1 MKIIN
6 IKKNSDSLKVKF
18 LGISVFS
25 KKIKEC
31 KEVWRLLN
39 IPVIKIISLGMKK
52 KYYFLGIKI
61 YKKIETISWTE
72 KEYIYSETT
81 DNKEL
86 LIVNSDSIG
95 DYILFRNFLKEVK
108 KSKKYQGYKLVLLGC
123 EKYRKFA
130 EYLDSDIVDTFLWMP
145 AMPQKKSFNE
155 LSAIKNDL
163 YSNQGL
169 KNYYDTIIF
178 SSFNSCFKRWAH
190 EFLISET
197 AYREKIIFCDKM
209 DSSRDSSDMLS
220 YTHIYMNYNA
230 KYMFDFD
237 LNKAFFE
244 DLLDQKINLQYP
256 KIEDNKINFT
266 CDWLKEQKKEYIVI
280 NPCAFHKFRMWH
292 EFNWIQVIKH
302 LKKLNYDIFIV
313 CGNNEKD
320 YCSKMINESG
330 ENDIKLLSGLPV
342 EQLLAVLKLAKMY
355 IGQDSGVFHIAAAL
369 NIRSICLSAGNA
381 YFRFVNYP
389 KTRRNVK
396 VIFPVGTEEWILENK
411 DIYHTLVDTNCFL
424 INQLRPDKVIEA
436 AEELLLRKEIVFIHK
451 LKTKNTGDQEICPYD
466 YFKDY
471 FDQYIVQKFDNDD
484 LKYLSFKKAIFILG
498 GGGLINQNDNWNNWT
513 NKLIENKNKVIG
525 WGLGFNQHYDR
536 PVKAQMKLS
545 EFSLLGIRDYNVKQ
559 PYLPCVS
566 CLRINNT
573 VSKIVRKIGC
583 IIHYENTK
591 NPFDF
596 PTIYNNQSFEEIIN
610 FIKETEVI
618 ITNTYHAMYWST
630 LMNKKVI
637 LYNPFSNK
645 FDNFKYKPVIYS
657 GNLKSD
663 INKAVVYS
671 QSLEECQSENRV
683 FFEKVKKIIEE

>member
-1 MKIIN
+1 M
-6 IKKNSDSLKVKF
+6 
-18 LGISVFS
+18 
-25 KKIKEC
+25 
-31 KEVWRLLN
+31 
-39 IPVIKIISLGMKK
+39 
-52 KYYFLGIKI
+52 KYYFEKLQRRVDKYKNKYQDKPRKAAFKLFWWSFKCLFKRYSKIKAMNFRKNV
-61 YKKIETISWTE
+61 YLPKDTDT
-72 KEYIYSETT
+72 KEI
-81 DNKEL
+81 

-95 DYILFRNFLKEVK
+95 DYILFRNFLKEI
-108 KSKKYQGYKLVLLGC
+108 KYSEKYKDYKLVLLGC
-123 EKYRKFA
+123 EKYKDFA
-130 EYLDSDIVDTFLWMP
+130 EYLDSDIVDKFLWMP
-145 AMPQKKSFNE
+145 PLPENRSFEE
-155 LSAIKNDL
+155 LVDIKNNL
-163 YSNQGL
+163 YQEQGL
-169 KNYYDTIIF
+169 KYYYDTVVF
-178 SSFNSCFKRWAH
+178 SSFNSICKKQVH
-190 EFLISET
+190 EFLTSEISCK
-197 AYREKIIFCDKM
+197 EKVIFCDKIN
-209 DSSRDSSDMLS
+209 SSRDSNEMLS

-244 DLLDQKINLQYP
+244 DLLNKKIDIQYP
-256 KIEDNKINFT
+256 KIENDKVNFT
-266 CDWLKEQKKEYIVI
+266 CDWLKDQKKEYIVI

-302 LKKLNYDIFIV
+302 LIQLNYDIFIV
-313 CGNNEKD
+313 CGSNEKN
-320 YCSKMINESG
+320 YCQKLINETG
-330 ENDIKLLSGLPV
+330 ENDVKLLSGLPV
-342 EQLLAVLKLAKMY
+342 EQLLSVLKLAKMY

-369 NIRSICLSAGNA
+369 NIRSLCLSAGNA

-389 KTRRNVK
+389 KTRQNVK
-396 VIFPVGTEEWILENK
+396 VVFPVGTEEWILENK

-436 AEELLLRKEIVFIHK
+436 AEALLSRKEIVFIHK

-466 YFKDY
+466 YFKNY
-471 FDQYIVQKFDNDD
+471 FDQYIVQKFDIDD
-484 LKYLSFKKAIFILG
+484 LNYLSFKKAIFILG

-536 PVKAQMKLS
+536 PVKSKMKLS

-566 CLRINNT
+566 CLRIDNEA
-573 VSKIVRKIGC
+573 SKIVRKIGC

-596 PTIYNNQSFEEIIN
+596 PTIYNNQSFEEIIK
-610 FIKETEVI
+610 FIKESEII

-637 LYNPFSNK
+637 LYNPFSNR

-657 GNLKSD
+657 GNLEKD
-663 INKAVVYS
+663 INSAIIYS
-671 QSLEECQSENRV
+671 KSLEECKSLNRE
-683 FFEKVKKIIEE
+683 FFEKIKKIIEE